1 MKDDFLIWADGI
13 ILVYSMVDKASFDKL
28 REIADWILSKKGG
41 EKVLAVVGNKSDLIH
56 MKQVSDTEA
65 TRFCGEYNCMCFEAS
80 ASDSYRDVANA
91 FNAIIKDVK
100 INNKKRE
107 KLSKMLQHPHVSAKL
122 QIRQS
127 LKNLAEMKW
136 RSRTSTM

>member
-13 ILVYSMVDKASFDKL
+13 ILVYSMVDKASFDRL
-28 REIADWILSKKGG
+28 REIADRILSKKGG

-80 ASDSYRDVANA
+80 ASDSYTDVANA

-107 KLSKMLQHPHVSAKL
+107 KSSSVL
-122 QIRQS
+122 
-127 LKNLAEMKW
+127 EE
-136 RSRTSTM
+136 